1 MLDLQVKTWVELPK
15 CFWPAEWYDERGL
28 PRYERPCCVL
38 IKARYGHPVSGGA
51 STRAWERHLGR
62 VLKSMNWSQVQGLSG
77 VWMCPTSNKGQHAT
91 LVVYVDD
98 LLLTAPK
105 DFSGRFW
112 ESLGKALEFKDPAG
126 PLERYLGANHELTKH
141 GDCSTMHVHMKG
153 YIDAAVKRF
162 TSEWGQTLQKVRS
175 PYLGKDEIEC
185 EGEPRFVK
193 CASSHIATLLF
204 LARVCRPDLLVAV
217 CRLAK
222 KVSKWEAIDDKT
234 LVRLF
239 AYLKGSRDLMMNF
252 KMLEGSDF
260 HLAVWSDADL
270 AGDVEDTKSTSGAW
284 IELLDEQ
291 GNSWPISWLS
301 KKQGSS
307 CESETIALNTAL
319 REEGIPILD
328 LVCAITGRDIR
339 MVCYEDNEQTISA

>member
-15 CFWPAEWYDERGL
+15 CFWPAEWYDEQGV

-38 IKARYGHPVSGGA
+38 IKALYGHPVSGG
-51 STRAWERHLGR
+51 AWERHLGR

-77 VWMCPTSNKGQHAT
+77 VWMSPTSNKGQHAT
-91 LVVYVDD
+91 LAVYVDD

-141 GDCSTMHVHMKG
+141 GGCSTMHVHMKG

-175 PYLGKDEIEC
+175 PYLGEDEIEC

-222 KVSKWEAIDDKT
+222 
-234 LVRLF
+234 
-239 AYLKGSRDLMMNF
+239 KGSRDLMMNF

-284 IELLDEQ
+284 IELLDEH
-291 GNSWPISWLS
+291 GNSWPVSWLS

-307 CESETIALNTAL
+307 AFATCESETIALNTAL